1 MAGRL
6 PAEVRPFLVPDGAI
20 ALRTPSHRM
29 VREILRLLPGPMLLA
44 DSLASLGGE
53 AAASAEE
60 LAGLDDLDMILDVG
74 PTQFG
79 GPSTV
84 VEVQGERWS
93 VSRPGVMPERA
104 IAQMACKILLFVC
117 TGNTCRSPMA
127 EALCKVLLAQRLRCK
142 IEELIGRGVVVLS
155 AGVSAMNGMPA
166 ASNAV
171 EAVRSRGG
179 SLREHASRRAVPD
192 LVRHADHVIAMTID
206 HLEILLD
213 QVPQAA
219 PMTRLLDPEGDIDDP
234 VGSDLE
240 TYQQTARDIERH
252 LARLLDEL
260 GF

>member
-1 MAGRL
+1 MVGCL
-6 PAEVRPFLVPDGAI
+6 PAEVRPFLVPDGEI
-20 ALRTPSHRM
+20 ALRTPSQRM
-29 VREILRLLPGPMLLA
+29 VREILRLMPGPLLLA
-44 DSLASLGGE
+44 DPPEALGGG
-53 AAASAEE
+53 AAVTADE
-60 LAGLDDLDMILDVG
+60 LAGLAGIDMILDVG
-74 PTQFG
+74 PTQYA

-84 VEVQGERWS
+84 VEVRGDRWS
-93 VSRPGVMPERA
+93 VARPGVMPEQA
-104 IAQMACKILLFVC
+104 VAKMAGKILLFVC

-142 IEELIGRGVVVLS
+142 ADELVDHGVVVLS

-179 SLREHASRRAVPD
+179 SLKDHASRRATAD
-192 LVRHADHVIAMTID
+192 LVRHADHVIAMTVD

-213 QVPQAA
+213 QVPEAG
-219 PMTRLLDPEGDIDDP
+219 PITRLLDPDGDIEDP

-252 LARLLDEL
+252 LSRLLDQI